1 MKVEIDINK
10 KYKGTNV
17 VIQSP
22 ELNQDVTDIVTK
34 LENRKTATISG
45 NLNEKIY
52 ILNPENIYLFYSMR
66 GKVLA
71 DTKESSFEIKQK
83 LYEVEEN
90 LVGSSF
96 IRISKSAIVN
106 IYKIKNIEISFNG
119 SLVVKF
125 DNGHDEVIS
134 RRFVGK
140 VKEFIGLGGK

>member
-1 MKVEIDINK
+1 MKVEVDINK
-10 KYKGTNV
+10 KYKTINV

-22 ELNQDVTDIVTK
+22 EHNREVTDIVTK
-34 LENRKTATISG
+34 LEHQKNHTISG
-45 NLNEKIY
+45 KCNDKIY
-52 ILNPENIYLFYSMR
+52 ILNPEDIYLFYSMR
-66 GKVLA
+66 GKVLV

-90 LVGSSF
+90 LMGKSF
-96 IRISKSAIVN
+96 VRISKSAIVN

-125 DNGHDEVIS
+125 DNGHDEIIS
-134 RRFVGK
+134 RRHATK